1 MADLISDDET
11 AGAGASKTSSIFR
24 PLRTL
29 NLVERVGTVLDMLR
43 GTKHNGFPVMCGG
56 ALGGLVLRKQLL
68 VLLARRDFFKQAPTP
83 WTRRPRPMP
92 PPGEEPEDLHNWHE
106 NGADAEGDAADAD
119 GRAAVVY
126 RTDQSAVV
134 PAKLPEGLCLNH
146 FDMEGLHPRYPTL
159 EAVEAT
165 TTEDDMQLWLDLSP
179 YINASPEV
187 INVST
192 PVFCAYGKFRGNAL
206 RHLLVVPDPVAG
218 ISQSALDNQ
227 GHDGATAVLDGSQ
240 DGHPSVVGI
249 LTRADFTEHNLEERA
264 AALESAMR
272 NTCLDDLS
280 GVTGA
285 AEHQAGTTERGTTE
299 RERPVSSVTP
309 TVDREDTLKRRSASE
324 LPPIHIDMA
333 TGDVMRRRRV
343 ASDVVNVVGNTRQFS
358 ALLMRPRY
366 PVTGASR
373 FGRRTSLATQQDH
386 SFRFRNSNSGS
397 NISSGTSASIN

>member
-1 MADLISDDET
+1 M
-11 AGAGASKTSSIFR
+11 
-24 PLRTL
+24 
-29 NLVERVGTVLDMLR
+29 
-43 GTKHNGFPVMCGG
+43 
-56 ALGGLVLRKQLL
+56 
-68 VLLARRDFFKQAPTP
+68 
-83 WTRRPRPMP
+83 
-92 PPGEEPEDLHNWHE
+92 
-106 NGADAEGDAADAD
+106 
-119 GRAAVVY
+119 
-126 RTDQSAVV
+126 
-134 PAKLPEGLCLNH
+134 
-146 FDMEGLHPRYPTL
+146 
-159 EAVEAT
+159 
-165 TTEDDMQLWLDLSP
+165 
-179 YINASPEV
+179 
-187 INVST
+187 
-192 PVFCAYGKFRGNAL
+192 
-206 RHLLVVPDPVAG
+206 PDPVAG